1 MEEKIPY
8 DELIYIKTEILDP
21 IRDTLPTDKANAVFK
36 SYQRLFPDDKQPQPC
51 TCSSASKYWGDFIK
65 RSKEKIE
72 ILLAEYNKPKVD
84 LVEPKDDIIFAPS
97 KKSRKSKS

>member
-21 IRDTLPTDKANAVFK
+21 IRDTLPTDKADAVFK
-36 SYQRLFPDDKQPQPC
+36 AYQRLFPEDKQPRPC

-65 RSKEKIE
+65 RSKEKVE
-72 ILLAEYNKPKVD
+72 ILLQEYLDTQKKDVNVISAKKGRKKAE
-84 LVEPKDDIIFAPS
+84 
-97 KKSRKSKS
+97 